1 MLIYYSYYVNIPCIH
16 YVSLIRQFHY
26 NNKAD
31 IAVAVTP
38 NEIAA
43 ALLYMYIMIRNIH
56 IRLINGLTYHTSHF
70 KTMK

>member
-1 MLIYYSYYVNIPCIH
+1 MSAF
-16 YVSLIRQFHY
+16 IRQFHY

-43 ALLYMYIMIRNIH
+43 ALLYIVY
-56 IRLINGLTYHTSHF
+56 TDT
-70 KTMK
+70 